1 MSCHLGTVA
10 SAAAAASA
18 KCAAY
23 HEGVDLVEDLL
34 VRQRLP
40 VGSRGTQQNVEE
52 VELLVGRLE
61 HLLDRAVALV
71 AAARLQRLS
80 ALMDHL
86 LGQLLSRNN
95 SRIRQD
101 LLMLIQEHE
110 MRSVPYRMDELAHLL
125 ESLTIGRAARAS
137 GSNE

>member
-1 MSCHLGTVA
+1 MSCNLGIVA

-95 SRIRQD
+95 SQIRQD
-101 LLMLIQEHE
+101 ADADSGA
-110 MRSVPYRMDELAHLL
+110 RDE
-125 ESLTIGRAARAS
+125 ERAIPN
-137 GSNE
+137 G